1 MRHADLENH
10 QSKRAAFAWYL
21 QSSSSFTLK
30 LGTMRLLLYL
40 FFLMMVKPLRSF
52 NVDTGKTWITPHTAS
67 LLWPTVLQHSDGNT
81 TMILATSSADKGL
94 GRLRKCTVLQE
105 EIQCQEIPLRGKI
118 KGSKNIQDG
127 GIAIDRNSDWIL
139 ACLQKKHRRAFTTT
153 EDMNG
158 VCTLLTTDLR
168 STAFLNLTKM
178 VETKLNTIQSKNSR
192 DKITD
197 TSSSVST
204 DHISS
209 ACGELFGSAENNH
222 MCKEL
227 GTEIA
232 VILGGSENTKPDDFQ
247 NAKISVLNMM
257 KSMWQKCSKIR
268 FAVVQY
274 GAQIQTE
281 LSLQESCNR
290 LTAFFKVRNIKQ
302 QSSRT
307 DIAATLQ
314 HVLDKVFDESRDS
327 SQTGD
332 KIIIVLASGQVFLEN
347 HRLRNVMNSL
357 EMAMVKLYA
366 PGIGEFTSNQWV
378 PEELR
383 KVVSDWFVQSTYEDF
398 DSFLSELERETLSDS
413 AENIPTEAP
422 EHRNTNDNGDSK
434 LPSQMEEDEEEE
446 ENDLPSGT
454 EIAFILDGSG
464 SIEPADFE
472 RAKAFIHKMMK
483 TLYEKCFECN
493 FAVVQ
498 YGFEIRTEFDLRE
511 NWDPRATLQK
521 VLDIVQVCNV
531 TKTAS
536 AMQHVL
542 DSIFTESH
550 GSHKD
555 AAKVMIVLTDGEIL
569 LDEMNLTTV
578 INSPKMAGIERYAI
592 GVGGAFE
599 KPKAL
604 NELRLIASGPG
615 DTNVFQVTNYSA
627 LDGLLSTLQQS
638 IIGIEG
644 TQGDALEYELAQAG
658 FSVQILD
665 KQVLMFGAVGAFDWS
680 GGILLYDL
688 ATKTA
693 VFLNESK
700 EEAKKAKYSYLGYSV
715 AVVRTEY
722 GPLYVAGAPRHSMKG
737 KVLVFQDGRLKQTLQ
752 GEQVGSYFGSE
763 LCPVDV
769 NHDGVTDLLLV
780 GAPFYHIQGEE
791 GRVYVYRLETETG
804 SFTRKGHL
812 NVQVTSPFARFGFT
826 VASIGDINGD
836 GYEDIAVGAPLEDQ
850 LSISSSFGSI
860 YIFNGDKDKIKT
872 SFSQRV
878 KASEISSGL
887 RYFGQSIDGGF
898 DLTNDGLQDITVGS
912 LENVVVL
919 RSRPVVHFLTSMRFN
934 PERILIFQNNSIV
947 TAKLC
952 FDTIS
957 ALPVS
962 QQVFAQLYILYTVDL
977 DVKMSKTRV
986 QFEDQNTTTSGKLL
1000 VSKHTCSELQLYT
1013 LPCDFDCFSSVFLR
1027 VKHELHM
1034 ENDNM
1039 EFAVPVLDRYKPSE
1053 MHFQLPYKKDCNKTI
1068 CAAHLTLTSQIQKEV
1083 AVGHT
1088 KEVTMNVSLTNSG
1101 DDSYMTTM
1109 VLNYPKNLHFKKVT
1123 VEPSS
1128 PAIHCGQPIPLTPV
1142 VLSCNCRI
1150 GHPVFKKTTANF
1162 SVIWQ
1167 LDESIFQNKSAI
1179 TVNITNINENST
1191 VLTEEHI
1198 LDVRYAFT
1206 AVLTKPVSLMYV
1218 NVSEGLLENKEFK
1231 FNINGENRFN
1241 ATIKLQIWVPISIQ
1255 GHNIITI
1262 KNASGTQETTECG
1275 VSPEPVPDLREY
1287 SGGTEPEGVRD
1298 VRYQCVR
1305 CSIRTDG
1312 DNITVTAELSLNN
1325 PYQFLK
1331 SRTVLLVPGEITF
1344 NRELYLGL
1352 KEENHRAE
1360 ITLVF
1365 LKDEVFDPLPTVIG
1379 SCVGGLVLLAFIIL
1393 LLWKCGF
1400 FKRNYKTMME
1410 QEETS

>member
-1 MRHADLENH
+1 MQIWRIVRGREQL
-10 QSKRAAFAWYL
+10 L
-21 QSSSSFTLK
+21 PGISSPPPSFTLK

-40 FFLMMVKPLRSF
+40 LFLMMVKSLRSF
-52 NVDTGKTWITPHTAS
+52 NVDTGKTWITPHAAS

-81 TMILATSSADKGL
+81 TMILATSSIDKGL

-118 KGSKNIQDG
+118 KGSKNVQDG

-178 VETKLNTIQSKNSR
+178 VETKLNSILSKNSR

-204 DHISS
+204 DNPSS
-209 ACGELFGSAENNH
+209 ACGELFGSAGNNH
-222 MCKEL
+222 MCKER

-232 VILGGSENTKPDDFQ
+232 VILDGSENIKPDDFQ
-247 NAKISVLNMM
+247 NAKTSILNMM

-281 LSLQESCNR
+281 LSLQESRDR
-290 LTAFFKVRNIKQ
+290 LTACFKVQNIKQ

-314 HVLDKVFDESRDS
+314 HVLDKVFDESHDS
-327 SQTGD
+327 RQTD
-332 KIIIVLASGQVFLEN
+332 YKIIIVMASGQEFLEN

-366 PGIGEFTSNQWV
+366 PAIGEFISNQWV
-378 PEELR
+378 PEELQ
-383 KVVSDWFVQSTYEDF
+383 KVGSDWFVLSTYADF

-413 AENIPTEAP
+413 AENTATESP
-422 EHRNTNDNGDSK
+422 EHRTTHDSGDSK
-434 LPSQMEEDEEEE
+434 LPSWIEEDKEEE
-446 ENDLPSGT
+446 ENVLPSGT
-454 EIAFILDGSG
+454 EIAFVLDGSG
-464 SIEPADFE
+464 SIEPEDFE

-483 TLYEKCFECN
+483 TLYEKCFECD

-511 NWDPRATLQK
+511 NWNPRATLQK

-550 GSHKD
+550 GSRKD

-592 GVGGAFE
+592 GVGDAFK

-604 NELRLIASGPG
+604 NELRLIASGPD

-627 LDGLLSTLQQS
+627 LDGLLSTLEQS

-658 FSVQILD
+658 FNVQISG

-700 EEAKKAKYSYLGYSV
+700 EEAKKAKYSYLGYSM
-715 AVVRTEY
+715 AVVHTEH
-722 GPLYVAGAPRHSMKG
+722 GPLYVAGAPRHSMRG

-763 LCPVDV
+763 LCPLDV

-804 SFTRKGHL
+804 SFTLKEHL

-850 LSISSSFGSI
+850 LSNSASFGSI
-860 YIFNGDKDKIKT
+860 YIFNGDKDKIKS

-887 RYFGQSIDGGF
+887 KYFGQSIDGGF
-898 DLTNDGLQDITVGS
+898 DLTNDGLRDITVGS
-912 LENVVVL
+912 LENVIVL

-934 PERILIFQNNSIV
+934 PERIPILQNNSIV

-962 QQVFAQLYILYTVDL
+962 QQVFSQLYILYTVDL
-977 DVKMSKTRV
+977 DVKMAKRRV
-986 QFEDQNTTTSGKLL
+986 QFEDQNTTRSERLL

-1027 VKHELHM
+1027 VKHKLYTK
-1034 ENDNM
+1034 NDNM
-1039 EFAVPVLDRYKPSE
+1039 EFAVPVLDKYQPSE
-1053 MHFQLPYKKDCNKTI
+1053 MHFQKGI
-1068 CAAHLTLTSQIQKEV
+1068 
-1083 AVGHT
+1083 
-1088 KEVTMNVSLTNSG
+1088 
-1101 DDSYMTTM
+1101 
-1109 VLNYPKNLHFKKVT
+1109 
-1123 VEPSS
+1123 
-1128 PAIHCGQPIPLTPV
+1128 
-1142 VLSCNCRI
+1142 
-1150 GHPVFKKTTANF
+1150 
-1162 SVIWQ
+1162 
-1167 LDESIFQNKSAI
+1167 
-1179 TVNITNINENST
+1179 
-1191 VLTEEHI
+1191 
-1198 LDVRYAFT
+1198 
-1206 AVLTKPVSLMYV
+1206 
-1218 NVSEGLLENKEFK
+1218 
-1231 FNINGENRFN
+1231 
-1241 ATIKLQIWVPISIQ
+1241 
-1255 GHNIITI
+1255 
-1262 KNASGTQETTECG
+1262 
-1275 VSPEPVPDLREY
+1275 
-1287 SGGTEPEGVRD
+1287 SGGP
-1298 VRYQCVR
+1298 
-1305 CSIRTDG
+1305 
-1312 DNITVTAELSLNN
+1312 
-1325 PYQFLK
+1325 
-1331 SRTVLLVPGEITF
+1331 
-1344 NRELYLGL
+1344 
-1352 KEENHRAE
+1352 H
-1360 ITLVF
+1360 
-1365 LKDEVFDPLPTVIG
+1365 
-1379 SCVGGLVLLAFIIL
+1379 
-1393 LLWKCGF
+1393 
-1400 FKRNYKTMME
+1400 
-1410 QEETS
+1410 

>member
-1 MRHADLENH
+1 
-10 QSKRAAFAWYL
+10 
-21 QSSSSFTLK
+21 
-30 LGTMRLLLYL
+30 
-40 FFLMMVKPLRSF
+40 
-52 NVDTGKTWITPHTAS
+52 
-67 LLWPTVLQHSDGNT
+67 
-81 TMILATSSADKGL
+81 
-94 GRLRKCTVLQE
+94 
-105 EIQCQEIPLRGKI
+105 
-118 KGSKNIQDG
+118 
-127 GIAIDRNSDWIL
+127 
-139 ACLQKKHRRAFTTT
+139 
-153 EDMNG
+153 MNG
-158 VCTLLTTDLR
+158 VCTLLTADLR

-178 VETKLNTIQSKNSR
+178 VETKLNGIQSKNN
-192 DKITD
+192 KAVITD
-197 TSSSVST
+197 TSSSIST
-204 DHISS
+204 DTSS
-209 ACGELFGSAENNH
+209 ACGELFSSAGNNR

-232 VILGGSENTKPDDFQ
+232 VILGGSENTTSDDFQ
-247 NAKISVLNMM
+247 NAKTSILNMM

-302 QSSRT
+302 QSSQT

-314 HVLDKVFDESRDS
+314 HMLDKVFESNDS
-327 SQTGD
+327 SQTD
-332 KIIIVLASGQVFLEN
+332 NKIIIVMASGQVFLEN
-347 HRLRNVMNSL
+347 HRLRNVMKSL
-357 EMAMVKLYA
+357 EMAMVKLYV
-366 PGIGEFTSNQWV
+366 PGIGEFISNQWV
-378 PEELR
+378 SEELQ
-383 KVVSDWFVQSTYEDF
+383 KVRGDWFVLSTYEDF

-422 EHRNTNDNGDSK
+422 EHRNINDSGDSK
-434 LPSQMEEDEEEE
+434 LPSWMEEDKEEEEEE
-446 ENDLPSGT
+446 ENGLPSGT

-464 SIEPADFE
+464 SIEPEDFE

-511 NWDPRATLQK
+511 NWDPHATLQK

-550 GSHKD
+550 GSRKD

-578 INSPKMAGIERYAI
+578 INSPKMSGIERYAI
-592 GVGGAFE
+592 GVGDAFK

-604 NELRLIASGPG
+604 SELKLIASGPG
-615 DTNVFQVTNYSA
+615 DSHVFHVTNYSA
-627 LDGLLSTLQQS
+627 LDGLLSTLQQN

-644 TQGDALEYELAQAG
+644 MQGDALEYELAQAG
-658 FSVQILD
+658 FNVQILD

-700 EEAKKAKYSYLGYSV
+700 EAAKKAKYSYLGYSV
-715 AVVRTEY
+715 AVVHTEY
-722 GPLYVAGAPRHSMKG
+722 GPLYVAGAPRHSMRG
-737 KVLVFQDGRLKQTLQ
+737 KVLVFQDGYLKQTLQ

-763 LCPVDV
+763 LCPLDV

-804 SFTRKGHL
+804 SFTLKGHL
-812 NVQVTSPFARFGFT
+812 NVQVTSPFARFGFA

-836 GYEDIAVGAPLEDQ
+836 GYEDIAVGAPLEDW
-850 LSISSSFGSI
+850 LSNSSSFGSI
-860 YIFNGDKDKIKT
+860 YIFNGDKDKIKS

-887 RYFGQSIDGGF
+887 KYFGQSIDGGF
-898 DLTNDGLQDITVGS
+898 DFTNDGLQDITVGS
-912 LENVVVL
+912 LEDVIVL

-934 PERILIFQNNSIV
+934 PEGIPGFQNNSIV

-952 FDTIS
+952 FDTVS

-962 QQVFAQLYILYTVDL
+962 QQVDL
-977 DVKMSKTRV
+977 DVKMAKRRV
-986 QFEDQNTTTSGKLL
+986 QFEDQSTTRRGKLL
-1000 VSKHTCSELQLYT
+1000 VSKHMCSELQLYT
-1013 LPCDFDCFSSVFLR
+1013 MPCEFDCFSSVFLR
-1027 VKHELHM
+1027 VKHELYKK
-1034 ENDNM
+1034 NKNM
-1039 EFAVPVLDRYKPSE
+1039 EFAVPVLDRYQPSE
-1053 MHFQLPYKKDCNKTI
+1053 MLFQLPYKEDCNKTI
-1068 CAAHLTLTSQIQKEV
+1068 CTAHLTLTSQIQKELV
-1083 AVGHT
+1083 VGHT

-1109 VLNYPKNLHFKKVT
+1109 VLNYPKNLHFKKVS

-1128 PAIHCGQPIPLTPV
+1128 PAVHCGQPIPLTSV
-1142 VLSCNCRI
+1142 GLSCNCRI
-1150 GHPVFKKTTANF
+1150 GHPVFKMTTAKF

-1167 LDESIFQNKSAI
+1167 LGESLFQNKSAI
-1179 TVNITNINENST
+1179 TISITNINENST
-1191 VLTEEHI
+1191 ILTEEHI

-1218 NVSEGLLENKEFK
+1218 NVSEGLLENKEFR

-1255 GHNIITI
+1255 GHNIITV
-1262 KNASGTQETTECG
+1262 KNASGTQEATRCG
-1275 VSPEPVPDLREY
+1275 VSEEPVLWGY
-1287 SGGTEPEGVRD
+1287 SGGAEPEGIRD
-1298 VRYQCVR
+1298 VQYRCVH
-1305 CSIRTDG
+1305 CSIRADR
-1312 DNITVTAELSLNN
+1312 DNITVTAELSLKSSH
-1325 PYQFLK
+1325 QFLE
-1331 SRTVLLVPGEITF
+1331 SRTALLIPGKITF
-1344 NRELYLGL
+1344 NKELYLGL
-1352 KEENHRAE
+1352 KEENHNAE

-1365 LKDEVFDPLPTVIG
+1365 LKDEVFDLLPVIIG
-1379 SCVGGLVLLAFIIL
+1379 SCVGGLLLLAFIIL

-1400 FKRNYKTMME
+1400 FKRNYKTKME

>member
-1 MRHADLENH
+1 MRHAELENH
-10 QSKRAAFAWYL
+10 QRKRAAFAWCL
-21 QSSSSFTLK
+21 QTSSFLH
-30 LGTMRLLLYL
+30 
-40 FFLMMVKPLRSF
+40 LRAGNNEIAPVS
-52 NVDTGKTWITPHTAS
+52 
-67 LLWPTVLQHSDGNT
+67 TVPNE
-81 TMILATSSADKGL
+81 ILATSSVDKGL

-139 ACLQKKHRRAFTTT
+139 TCLQKKHRRAFTTT
-153 EDMNG
+153 EDMSG

-178 VETKLNTIQSKNSR
+178 VETKLNSVPSKNSR

-204 DHISS
+204 DTTSS
-209 ACGELFGSAENNH
+209 ACGELFGSAGNNH

-247 NAKISVLNMM
+247 NAKTSILNMM

-281 LSLQESCNR
+281 LSLQESCDR

-314 HVLDKVFDESRDS
+314 HVLDKVFDESHGS
-327 SQTGD
+327 SQTDD
-332 KIIIVLASGQVFLEN
+332 KIIIVMTSGQVFLEN
-347 HRLRNVMNSL
+347 HKLRNVMNSL

-366 PGIGEFTSNQWV
+366 PGIGEFISNQWV
-378 PEELR
+378 PEELQ
-383 KVVSDWFVQSTYEDF
+383 KVGSDSFVLSTYEDF

-422 EHRNTNDNGDSK
+422 EHRNTNDSGDSK
-434 LPSQMEEDEEEE
+434 LPSWMEEDEEEE
-446 ENDLPSGT
+446 EENGLRSGT

-464 SIEPADFE
+464 SIEPEDFE

-578 INSPKMAGIERYAI
+578 INSPQMAGIKRYAI
-592 GVGGAFE
+592 GVGDAFK

-604 NELRLIASGPG
+604 NELRLIASGPD

-700 EEAKKAKYSYLGYSV
+700 EAAKKAKYGYLGYSV
-715 AVVRTEY
+715 AVVHTEY
-722 GPLYVAGAPRHSMKG
+722 GPLYVAGAPRHSMRG
-737 KVLVFQDGRLKQTLQ
+737 KVLVFQDSRLKQTLQ

-769 NHDGVTDLLLV
+769 NRDGVTDLLLV
-780 GAPFYHIQGEE
+780 GAPFYHIRGEE

-804 SFTRKGHL
+804 SFTMKGHL

-850 LSISSSFGSI
+850 LSNSSSFGSI
-860 YIFNGDKDKIKT
+860 YIFNGDRDEIKS

-887 RYFGQSIDGGF
+887 QYFGQSIDGGF
-898 DLTNDGLQDITVGS
+898 DFTNDGLRDITVGS
-912 LENVVVL
+912 LENVVLL
-919 RSRPVVHFLTSMRFN
+919 RSRPVVHFLTSIRFN
-934 PERILIFQNNSIV
+934 PERILTFQNNSIV

-962 QQVFAQLYILYTVDL
+962 QQVFSQLYILYTVDL
-977 DVKMSKTRV
+977 DVKMAKKRV

-1000 VSKHTCSELQLYT
+1000 VSKHMCSELQLYT

-1027 VKHELHM
+1027 VKHKLYKK
-1034 ENDNM
+1034 NDNM

-1053 MHFQLPYKKDCNKTI
+1053 MHFQLPYKKDCTKTV
-1068 CAAHLTLTSQIQKEV
+1068 CTAHLTLTSQIQKELV
-1083 AVGHT
+1083 VGHT

-1123 VEPSS
+1123 IEPSS

-1150 GHPVFKKTTANF
+1150 GHPVFKKTTAKF

-1167 LDESIFQNKSAI
+1167 LDESIFQNKPAI

-1191 VLTEEHI
+1191 ILTEEHI

-1218 NVSEGLLENKEFK
+1218 NVSKGLLENKEFK

-1255 GHNIITI
+1255 GHKIITV
-1262 KNASGTQETTECG
+1262 KNASGTQEATECG
-1275 VSPEPVPDLREY
+1275 VSGGLVPDLREY
-1287 SGGTEPEGVRD
+1287 SGSAEPEGVREAQYQRVHCS
-1298 VRYQCVR
+1298 VR
-1305 CSIRTDG
+1305 TGG
-1312 DNITVTAELSLNN
+1312 DNITVTAELSLSNSH
-1325 PYQFLK
+1325 QFLK
-1331 SRTVLLVPGEITF
+1331 SRTVLLVPGKITF
-1344 NRELYLGL
+1344 DRELYLGL
-1352 KEENHRAE
+1352 KEENHNAE

-1365 LKDEVFDPLPTVIG
+1365 LKDEVFDPLPVIVG
-1379 SCVGGLVLLAFIIL
+1379 SCLGGLLLLAFIML

-1400 FKRNYKTMME
+1400 FKRKYKTMME
-1410 QEETS
+1410 QEDTS

>member
-1 MRHADLENH
+1 
-10 QSKRAAFAWYL
+10 
-21 QSSSSFTLK
+21 
-30 LGTMRLLLYL
+30 MRLLWYL
-40 FFLMMVKPLRSF
+40 LFLMMVKSLRSF

-67 LLWPTVLQHSDGNT
+67 LLWPTILQHSDGNT
-81 TMILATSSADKGL
+81 TMILATSSVDKGL
-94 GRLRKCTVLQE
+94 GRLRKCTVLQQ

-158 VCTLLTTDLR
+158 VCTLLTTELQ
-168 STAFLNLTKM
+168 STTFLNLTKI
-178 VETKLNTIQSKNSR
+178 VETRLNGIQSINSK
-192 DKITD
+192 DKSTD

-204 DHISS
+204 DTSS
-209 ACGELFGSAENNH
+209 ACGELFGSAGNNH

-232 VILGGSENTKPDDFQ
+232 VILGGSENTKPDDFRT
-247 NAKISVLNMM
+247 AKTSILNMM

-268 FAVVQY
+268 FAVVQR

-281 LSLQESCNR
+281 LSLQESCSQV
-290 LTAFFKVRNIKQ
+290 TAFFKVRNIKQ
-302 QSSRT
+302 QSSPT
-307 DIAATLQ
+307 DIAAALQ
-314 HVLDKVFDESRDS
+314 HVLDKVFESHDS

-332 KIIIVLASGQVFLEN
+332 KIIIVMASGHVFLEN

-366 PGIGEFTSNQWV
+366 PEIGEFISNQWV
-378 PEELR
+378 PEELQ
-383 KVVSDWFVQSTYEDF
+383 KVRGDWFMMSTYEDF
-398 DSFLSELERETLSDS
+398 DSFLLDLERETLSDS

-422 EHRNTNDNGDSK
+422 EHRNTNDSGDSK
-434 LPSQMEEDEEEE
+434 LPSWIEEDKEEEE
-446 ENDLPSGT
+446 EDGLPSGR

-464 SIEPADFE
+464 SIEPEDFE
-472 RAKAFIHKMMK
+472 RAKAFIYKMMK
-483 TLYEKCFECN
+483 TLYEKCFECD

-498 YGFEIRTEFDLRE
+498 YGLEIRTEFDLRE
-511 NWDPRATLQK
+511 SWDPPTTLQK

-542 DSIFTESH
+542 DSIFNESH
-550 GSHKD
+550 GSRKD

-592 GVGGAFE
+592 GVGDAFK

-644 TQGDALEYELAQAG
+644 TQGDALEYQLAQAG
-658 FSVQILD
+658 FNVQILD
-665 KQVLMFGAVGAFDWS
+665 KRVLMFGAVGAFDWS

-700 EEAKKAKYSYLGYSV
+700 EEAKNAKYSYLGYSV
-715 AVVRTEY
+715 AVVHTEY
-722 GPLYVAGAPRHSMKG
+722 GRLYVAGAPRHSMRG
-737 KVLVFQDGRLKQTLQ
+737 KVLVFQDGHLKQTLQ

-763 LCPVDV
+763 LCPLDV
-769 NHDGVTDLLLV
+769 NRDGLTDLLLV
-780 GAPFYHIQGEE
+780 GAPFYHIRGEE

-804 SFTRKGHL
+804 SFTLQGHL

-836 GYEDIAVGAPLEDQ
+836 GYEDIAVGAPLEDKP
-850 LSISSSFGSI
+850 SNSSSFGSI
-860 YIFNGDKDKIKT
+860 YIFNGDKNEIKS

-887 RYFGQSIDGGF
+887 QYFGRSIDGGF
-898 DLTNDGLQDITVGS
+898 DVTNDGLQDLTVGS
-912 LENVVVL
+912 LQNIVVL
-919 RSRPVVHFLTSMRFN
+919 RSRPVVHFLTSMSFN
-934 PERILIFQNNSIV
+934 PERILILQNNSIV
-947 TAKLC
+947 TATLC
-952 FDTIS
+952 FDTVS

-962 QQVFAQLYILYTVDL
+962 QQVFSQLYILYTVDL
-977 DVKMSKTRV
+977 DVKMAKRRM
-986 QFEDQNTTTSGKLL
+986 QFEDQNTTASGELL
-1000 VSKHTCSELQLYT
+1000 VSKHMCSELQLYV

-1027 VKHELHM
+1027 VKHELYKK
-1034 ENDNM
+1034 NDNM
-1039 EFAVPVLDRYKPSE
+1039 EFAVPMLDRYKPSE
-1053 MHFQLPYKKDCNKTI
+1053 MHFQLPYKKDCNNKTI
-1068 CAAHLTLTSQIQKEV
+1068 CTAHLTLTSQIQKELV
-1083 AVGHT
+1083 VGHT

-1128 PAIHCGQPIPLTPV
+1128 PAIHCDQPVPLTS
-1142 VLSCNCRI
+1142 LDLACNCRI
-1150 GHPVFKKTTANF
+1150 GHPVFKRTTANF

-1179 TVNITNINENST
+1179 TINITNINENST
-1191 VLTEEHI
+1191 SLTEEHV

-1206 AVLTKPVSLMYV
+1206 AFLTKPVPLMYI

-1241 ATIKLQIWVPISIQ
+1241 ATVELQIWVPVSTQ
-1255 GHNIITI
+1255 GHNIITV
-1262 KNASGTQETTECG
+1262 KNASGTQ
-1275 VSPEPVPDLREY
+1275 VS
-1287 SGGTEPEGVRD
+1287 
-1298 VRYQCVR
+1298 
-1305 CSIRTDG
+1305 
-1312 DNITVTAELSLNN
+1312 
-1325 PYQFLK
+1325 
-1331 SRTVLLVPGEITF
+1331 
-1344 NRELYLGL
+1344 
-1352 KEENHRAE
+1352 
-1360 ITLVF
+1360 
-1365 LKDEVFDPLPTVIG
+1365 
-1379 SCVGGLVLLAFIIL
+1379 
-1393 LLWKCGF
+1393 
-1400 FKRNYKTMME
+1400 
-1410 QEETS
+1410 

>member
-1 MRHADLENH
+1 MKSHVAR
-10 QSKRAAFAWYL
+10 
-21 QSSSSFTLK
+21 
-30 LGTMRLLLYL
+30 
-40 FFLMMVKPLRSF
+40 
-52 NVDTGKTWITPHTAS
+52 
-67 LLWPTVLQHSDGNT
+67 
-81 TMILATSSADKGL
+81 ILATSSVDKGL
-94 GRLRKCTVLQE
+94 GRLRKCTILQE
-105 EIQCQEIPLRGKI
+105 EIQCQEIPLRGNI

-139 ACLQKKHRRAFTTT
+139 ACLQKKHHRAFTTT

-158 VCTLLTTDLR
+158 VCTLLTTDLH

-178 VETKLNTIQSKNSR
+178 VETKLKGIQSKTSNK
-192 DKITD
+192 KISD
-197 TSSSVST
+197 GSSSVST
-204 DHISS
+204 DTTSS
-209 ACGELFGSAENNH
+209 ACGELFGSTRNNS

-232 VILGGSENTKPDDFQ
+232 VILAGSENTKPDDFQ
-247 NAKISVLNMM
+247 NAKTSVLNLM

-268 FAVVQY
+268 FAVVQD

-302 QSSRT
+302 QNSQT

-314 HVLDKVFDESRDS
+314 HVLDKVFESHDF
-327 SQTGD
+327 SQTVN
-332 KIIIVLASGQVFLEN
+332 KIIIVMASGQVLLEN

-357 EMAMVKLYA
+357 DMARVKLYA
-366 PGIGEFTSNQWV
+366 PGIAEFISNQWL
-378 PEELR
+378 PEELQ
-383 KVVSDWFVQSTYEDF
+383 KVRGDRFILSTHEDF
-398 DSFLSELERETLSDS
+398 DSFLSELERETLRDS
-413 AENIPTEAP
+413 AENTPAEAP
-422 EHRNTNDNGDSK
+422 EHRKPNNSGDSR
-434 LPSQMEEDEEEE
+434 LPSWMEEDEEEE
-446 ENDLPSGT
+446 DEDGLPSGT
-454 EIAFILDGSG
+454 EIAFVMDGSG
-464 SIEPADFE
+464 SIEPEDFE
-472 RAKAFIHKMMK
+472 RAKGFIHKMMK
-483 TLYEKCFECN
+483 TLYEKCFQCN

-511 NWDPRATLQK
+511 NWDPHATLQK

-578 INSPKMAGIERYAI
+578 INSPKMAGIKRYAI
-592 GVGGAFE
+592 GVGDAFK

-604 NELRLIASGPG
+604 NELRLIASDPD
-615 DTNVFQVTNYSA
+615 DTHVFQVTNYSA
-627 LDGLLSTLQQS
+627 LDGLISTLQQS

-658 FSVQILD
+658 FNVQISD
-665 KQVLMFGAVGAFDWS
+665 KQVLIFGAVGAFDWS

-700 EEAKKAKYSYLGYSV
+700 EEAQQAKYSYLGYSV
-715 AVVRTEY
+715 AVVHTEY
-722 GPLYVAGAPRHSMKG
+722 GPLYVAGAPRHSMSG
-737 KVLVFQDGRLKQTLQ
+737 KVLVFQDGHLKQTLQ

-780 GAPFYHIQGEE
+780 GAPFYHIRGEE

-804 SFTRKGHL
+804 SFTLKEHL

-836 GYEDIAVGAPLEDQ
+836 GYEDIAVGAPLEDH
-850 LSISSSFGSI
+850 LSNSSSFGSI
-860 YIFNGDKDKIKT
+860 YIFNGDKDKIKS

-887 RYFGQSIDGGF
+887 QYFGQSIDGGF
-898 DLTNDGLQDITVGS
+898 DFTNDGLQDITVGS
-912 LENVVVL
+912 LENVIVL

-934 PERILIFQNNSIV
+934 PDRILIFQNNSLV
-947 TAKLC
+947 TAELC
-952 FDTIS
+952 FDAIS
-957 ALPVS
+957 ALPMS
-962 QQVFAQLYILYTVDL
+962 QQEFSQLYIFYTVDL
-977 DVKMSKTRV
+977 DVKMAKRRV

-1000 VSKHTCSELQLYT
+1000 VSEHRCSELQLYP

-1027 VKHELHM
+1027 VKHEVLNK
-1034 ENDNM
+1034 NDPM
-1039 EFAVPVLDRYKPSE
+1039 EFAVPVLDRYQPSE

-1068 CAAHLTLTSQIQKEV
+1068 CAAQLTLTTQIQKQLV
-1083 AVGHT
+1083 VGYT
-1088 KEVTMNVSLTNSG
+1088 KEVSMKVSLMNSG

-1109 VLNYPKNLHFKKVT
+1109 VLNYPRTLHFKKVT
-1123 VEPSS
+1123 FEPSS
-1128 PAIHCGQPIPLTPV
+1128 PAVHCGQPVPLTSA
-1142 VLSCNCRI
+1142 VLSCSCRI
-1150 GHPVFKKTTANF
+1150 GYPVFEKTTADF

-1167 LDESIFQNKSAI
+1167 LEESIFQNKSSI

-1191 VLTEEHI
+1191 ILTEEHI

-1206 AVLTKPVSLMYV
+1206 AVLTRPVSSVYV
-1218 NVSEGLLENKEFK
+1218 NVSEGLLENKEFR

-1241 ATIKLQIWVPISIQ
+1241 ATIKLQIWVPINIQ
-1255 GHNIITI
+1255 GHNIMTI
-1262 KNASGTQETTECG
+1262 KNASGTQEATVCA
-1275 VSPEPVPDLREY
+1275 VSGEPGPRGE
-1287 SGGTEPEGVRD
+1287 SGGADPQGIRD
-1298 VRYQCVR
+1298 VQYQSVH
-1305 CSIRTDG
+1305 CSLQSDG
-1312 DNITVTAELSLNN
+1312 DNITVIAELSLSRAH
-1325 PYQFLK
+1325 QFLK
-1331 SRTVLLVPGEITF
+1331 SGSALLVPGKITF
-1344 NRELYLGL
+1344 NKELYLGL
-1352 KEENHRAE
+1352 EEENHNAE
-1360 ITLVF
+1360 ITLIF
-1365 LKDEVFDPLPTVIG
+1365 LKDEVFDPLPIIIR
-1379 SCVGGLVLLAFIIL
+1379 SCFGGLFVLVFIIL

-1400 FKRNYKTMME
+1400 FKRKYRAMME
-1410 QEETS
+1410 QEGTS

>member
-1 MRHADLENH
+1 M
-10 QSKRAAFAWYL
+10 
-21 QSSSSFTLK
+21 
-30 LGTMRLLLYL
+30 
-40 FFLMMVKPLRSF
+40 
-52 NVDTGKTWITPHTAS
+52 
-67 LLWPTVLQHSDGNT
+67 VLQHSDGNT
-81 TMILATSSADKGL
+81 TTILATSSVDKGL

-139 ACLQKKHRRAFTTT
+139 ACLQKKHRRAFTAT

-158 VCTLLTTDLR
+158 VCTLLTPDLR

-178 VETKLNTIQSKNSR
+178 VETKLNSVQSKNSR

-197 TSSSVST
+197 TSGSVST
-204 DHISS
+204 DNVSS
-209 ACGELFGSAENNH
+209 ACGELFGSTGNNH
-222 MCKEL
+222 MCREL

-232 VILGGSENTKPDDFQ
+232 VILGGSENAKPDDFQ
-247 NAKISVLNMM
+247 NAKTSILNMM
-257 KSMWQKCSKIR
+257 KSMWQKCSKVR

-302 QSSRT
+302 QSSGT

-314 HVLDKVFDESRDS
+314 HVLDKVFDYDS

-332 KIIIVLASGQVFLEN
+332 KIIIVMASGQVFLEN

-357 EMAMVKLYA
+357 EVAMVKLYA
-366 PGIGEFTSNQWV
+366 PGIGKFISNQWV
-378 PEELR
+378 PEELQ
-383 KVVSDWFVQSTYEDF
+383 KVGSGWFMLSTYEDF

-422 EHRNTNDNGDSK
+422 EPRNANDGGDSK
-434 LPSQMEEDEEEE
+434 LPSWMEEDIEEE
-446 ENDLPSGT
+446 ENTLPSGT

-464 SIEPADFE
+464 SIEPEDFE

-483 TLYEKCFECN
+483 TLYKECFECD

-550 GSHKD
+550 GSRKD

-592 GVGGAFE
+592 GVGDAFK

-604 NELRLIASGPG
+604 NELRLIASGPD

-644 TQGDALEYELAQAG
+644 VQGDALEYELAQAG

-680 GGILLYDL
+680 GGVLLYDL

-700 EEAKKAKYSYLGYSV
+700 EEAKEAKYSYLGYSV

-722 GPLYVAGAPRHSMKG
+722 GPLYVAGAPRHSMRG
-737 KVLVFQDGRLKQTLQ
+737 KVLVFQDNRLKQTLQ
-752 GEQVGSYFGSE
+752 GEQVGSYFGSA

-780 GAPFYHIQGEE
+780 GAPFYHIRGEE

-804 SFTRKGHL
+804 LFTMKGHL
-812 NVQVTSPFARFGFT
+812 KGEVTSPFARFGFT
-826 VASIGDINGD
+826 VASVGDINGD

-850 LSISSSFGSI
+850 LSHSSSFGSI
-860 YIFNGDKDKIKT
+860 YIFNGDKDKIKS

-878 KASEISSGL
+878 KAFEISSGL
-887 RYFGQSIDGGF
+887 QYFGQSIDGGF
-898 DLTNDGLQDITVGS
+898 DFTNDGLRDITVGS

-919 RSRPVVHFLTSMRFN
+919 RSRPVVHFLTSMRFD

-947 TAKLC
+947 TATLC

-962 QQVFAQLYILYTVDL
+962 QQVFSQLYVLYTVDL
-977 DVKMSKTRV
+977 DVKMAKSRV
-986 QFEDQNTTTSGKLL
+986 QFEDENTTTSGKLL
-1000 VSKHTCSELQLYT
+1000 VSKHMCSELQLHT
-1013 LPCDFDCFSSVFLR
+1013 LPCELDCFSSVFLR
-1027 VKHELHM
+1027 VRHELYKK
-1034 ENDNM
+1034 NDNL

-1053 MHFQLPYKKDCNKTI
+1053 MHFQLPYKKDCNNKTI
-1068 CAAHLTLTSQIQKEV
+1068 CTAHLTLTTQIQKELV
-1083 AVGHT
+1083 VGHT

-1128 PAIHCGQPIPLTPV
+1128 PAVRCGEPIPLTPA

-1150 GHPVFKKTTANF
+1150 GHPVFKKTTAKF

-1167 LDESIFQNKSAI
+1167 LDETIFQNKSAI
-1179 TVNITNINENST
+1179 TINITNINENST
-1191 VLTEEHI
+1191 ILTEEHV

-1231 FNINGENRFN
+1231 FNINGENHFN

-1255 GHNIITI
+1255 GHNIITV
-1262 KNASGTQETTECG
+1262 KNASGTQEATECE
-1275 VSPEPVPDLREY
+1275 VSDEPVPGLWEY
-1287 SGGTEPEGVRD
+1287 TGGTEPEGIRD
-1298 VRYQCVR
+1298 VWYQCVR
-1305 CSIRTDG
+1305 CSIQTDG
-1312 DNITVTAELSLNN
+1312 DNITVAAELSFKDSH
-1325 PYQFLK
+1325 QFLK
-1331 SRTVLLVPGEITF
+1331 SRTVLLVPGKITF

-1352 KEENHRAE
+1352 KEENHNAE
-1360 ITLVF
+1360 ITVVF
-1365 LKDEVFDPLPTVIG
+1365 LKDEVFDPLPVIIG
-1379 SCVGGLVLLAFIIL
+1379 SCLGGLTLLAFIIL

-1410 QEETS
+1410 QEDTS

>member
-1 MRHADLENH
+1 
-10 QSKRAAFAWYL
+10 
-21 QSSSSFTLK
+21 
-30 LGTMRLLLYL
+30 
-40 FFLMMVKPLRSF
+40 
-52 NVDTGKTWITPHTAS
+52 
-67 LLWPTVLQHSDGNT
+67 
-81 TMILATSSADKGL
+81 
-94 GRLRKCTVLQE
+94 
-105 EIQCQEIPLRGKI
+105 
-118 KGSKNIQDG
+118 
-127 GIAIDRNSDWIL
+127 
-139 ACLQKKHRRAFTTT
+139 
-153 EDMNG
+153 
-158 VCTLLTTDLR
+158 
-168 STAFLNLTKM
+168 
-178 VETKLNTIQSKNSR
+178 
-192 DKITD
+192 
-197 TSSSVST
+197 
-204 DHISS
+204 
-209 ACGELFGSAENNH
+209 
-222 MCKEL
+222 
-227 GTEIA
+227 
-232 VILGGSENTKPDDFQ
+232 
-247 NAKISVLNMM
+247 
-257 KSMWQKCSKIR
+257 
-268 FAVVQY
+268 
-274 GAQIQTE
+274 
-281 LSLQESCNR
+281 
-290 LTAFFKVRNIKQ
+290 
-302 QSSRT
+302 
-307 DIAATLQ
+307 
-314 HVLDKVFDESRDS
+314 
-327 SQTGD
+327 
-332 KIIIVLASGQVFLEN
+332 
-347 HRLRNVMNSL
+347 
-357 EMAMVKLYA
+357 
-366 PGIGEFTSNQWV
+366 
-378 PEELR
+378 
-383 KVVSDWFVQSTYEDF
+383 
-398 DSFLSELERETLSDS
+398 
-413 AENIPTEAP
+413 
-422 EHRNTNDNGDSK
+422 
-434 LPSQMEEDEEEE
+434 MEEDEEEE
-446 ENDLPSGT
+446 EENGSGT

-464 SIEPADFE
+464 SIEPEDFE

-578 INSPKMAGIERYAI
+578 INSPQMAGIKRYAI
-592 GVGGAFE
+592 GVGDAFR

-604 NELRLIASGPG
+604 NELRLIASGP
-615 DTNVFQVTNYSA
+615 DDANVFQVTNYSA

-700 EEAKKAKYSYLGYSV
+700 EAAKKAKYGYLGYSV
-715 AVVRTEY
+715 AVVHTEY
-722 GPLYVAGAPRHSMKG
+722 GPLYVAGAPRHSMRG
-737 KVLVFQDGRLKQTLQ
+737 KVLVFQDSRLKQTLQ

-780 GAPFYHIQGEE
+780 GAPFYHIRGEE

-804 SFTRKGHL
+804 SFTMKGHL

-850 LSISSSFGSI
+850 LSNSSSFGSI
-860 YIFNGDKDKIKT
+860 YIFNGDRDKIKS

-887 RYFGQSIDGGF
+887 QYFGQSIDGGF
-898 DLTNDGLQDITVGS
+898 DFTNDGLQDITVGS
-912 LENVVVL
+912 LENVVLL
-919 RSRPVVHFLTSMRFN
+919 RSRPVVHFLTSIRFN
-934 PERILIFQNNSIV
+934 PERILTFQNNSIV

-962 QQVFAQLYILYTVDL
+962 QQVFSQLYILYTVDL
-977 DVKMSKTRV
+977 DVKMAKKRV

-1000 VSKHTCSELQLYT
+1000 VSKHMCSELQLYT

-1027 VKHELHM
+1027 VKHKLYKK
-1034 ENDNM
+1034 NDNM

-1068 CAAHLTLTSQIQKEV
+1068 CTAHLTLTSQIQKELV
-1083 AVGHT
+1083 VGHT

-1128 PAIHCGQPIPLTPV
+1128 PAIHCGQPIPLTSV

-1150 GHPVFKKTTANF
+1150 GHPVFKKTTAKF

-1167 LDESIFQNKSAI
+1167 LDESVFQNKSAI
-1179 TVNITNINENST
+1179 TINITKSINENST
-1191 VLTEEHI
+1191 ILTEEHV

-1255 GHNIITI
+1255 GHKIITV
-1262 KNASGTQETTECG
+1262 KNASGT
-1275 VSPEPVPDLREY
+1275 
-1287 SGGTEPEGVRD
+1287 
-1298 VRYQCVR
+1298 
-1305 CSIRTDG
+1305 
-1312 DNITVTAELSLNN
+1312 
-1325 PYQFLK
+1325 QFLK
-1331 SRTVLLVPGEITF
+1331 SRTVLLVPGKITF

-1352 KEENHRAE
+1352 KEENHNAE

-1365 LKDEVFDPLPTVIG
+1365 LKDEVFDPLPVIIG
-1379 SCVGGLVLLAFIIL
+1379 SCLGGLLLLAFIIL

-1410 QEETS
+1410 QEDTS

>member
-1 MRHADLENH
+1 MASDNPEKTADYRCWQHLSFSRINYAT
-10 QSKRAAFAWYL
+10 QDFLSLILRASEARREGQQLLPAI
-21 QSSSSFTLK
+21 SSPPPSFTLK
-30 LGTMRLLLYL
+30 LGTMRWLLYL
-40 FFLMMVKPLRSF
+40 LFLMMAKSLRSF

-67 LLWPTVLQHSDGNT
+67 LLWPTVRQHSDGNT
-81 TMILATSSADKGL
+81 TMILATSSVDKGL

-118 KGSKNIQDG
+118 KGSKNVQDG

-153 EDMNG
+153 DDMNG

-178 VETKLNTIQSKNSR
+178 VETKLNSIPSKNSR

-197 TSSSVST
+197 MSSSVST
-204 DHISS
+204 DNTSS
-209 ACGELFGSAENNH
+209 ACGELFGSVGNNH

-247 NAKISVLNMM
+247 NAKTSILNMM

-281 LSLQESCNR
+281 LSLQESCDR

-302 QSSRT
+302 QSSRA

-314 HVLDKVFDESRDS
+314 HVLDQVFDESHDS

-332 KIIIVLASGQVFLEN
+332 KIIIVMTSGQVFLEN

-357 EMAMVKLYA
+357 KVAMVKLYA
-366 PGIGEFTSNQWV
+366 PGIGEFISNQWV
-378 PEELR
+378 PEELQ
-383 KVVSDWFVQSTYEDF
+383 KVGSDWFVLSTYEDF
-398 DSFLSELERETLSDS
+398 DSFLSELERGTLSDS

-422 EHRNTNDNGDSK
+422 EHRNTNDSGDGK
-434 LPSQMEEDEEEE
+434 LPSWVEEDKEEEE
-446 ENDLPSGT
+446 ENDLPSGR

-464 SIEPADFE
+464 SIEPEDFE

-483 TLYEKCFECN
+483 TLYQKCFECN

-511 NWDPRATLQK
+511 YWDPRATLQK

-550 GSHKD
+550 GSRKD

-578 INSPKMAGIERYAI
+578 INSPRMAGIERYAI
-592 GVGGAFE
+592 GVGDAFK

-604 NELRLIASGPG
+604 NELRLIASGPD

-700 EEAKKAKYSYLGYSV
+700 EATQKAKYSYLGYSV

-722 GPLYVAGAPRHSMKG
+722 GPLYVAGAPRHSMTG
-737 KVLVFQDGRLKQTLQ
+737 KVLVFQDSRLKQTLQ
-752 GEQVGSYFGSE
+752 GEQVGSYFGSV

-804 SFTRKGHL
+804 SFTMKGHL
-812 NVQVTSPFARFGFT
+812 NVQVTSPLARFGFT
-826 VASIGDINGD
+826 VASVGDLNGD
-836 GYEDIAVGAPLEDQ
+836 GYEDIAVGAPLEDR
-850 LSISSSFGSI
+850 LSNSSSFGSI
-860 YIFNGDKDKIKT
+860 YIFNGDKDKIEST
-872 SFSQRV
+872 YSQKV
-878 KASEISSGL
+878 KASEISPGL
-887 RYFGQSIDGGF
+887 QYFGQSIGGGF
-898 DLTNDGLQDITVGS
+898 DFTNDGLQDITVGS

-919 RSRPVVHFLTSMRFN
+919 RSRPVVHFLTSMKFN

-952 FDTIS
+952 FNTIS
-957 ALPVS
+957 TSPLS
-962 QQVFAQLYILYTVDL
+962 QQVFSQLYILYTVDL
-977 DVKMSKTRV
+977 DVKMAKRRV
-986 QFEDQNTTTSGKLL
+986 QFEDQNATTSGELL
-1000 VSKHTCSELQLYT
+1000 VSKHMCSELQLYV

-1027 VKHELHM
+1027 VKHKLYKK
-1034 ENDNM
+1034 NDNM

-1053 MHFQLPYKKDCNKTI
+1053 MHFELPYKKDCNKTI
-1068 CAAHLTLTSQIQKEV
+1068 CTANLTLTSQIQKELV
-1083 AVGHT
+1083 VGHT
-1088 KEVTMNVSLTNSG
+1088 KEVTMKVALTNSG

-1109 VLNYPKNLHFKKVT
+1109 VLSYPKNLHFKKVT

-1128 PAIHCGQPIPLTPV
+1128 PATHCGQPIPLTSV
-1142 VLSCNCRI
+1142 VLACNCRI
-1150 GHPVFKKTTANF
+1150 GHPVFKRTTAKF

-1167 LDESIFQNKSAI
+1167 VDASVFQNNSAI
-1179 TVNITNINENST
+1179 TINIT
-1191 VLTEEHI
+1191 
-1198 LDVRYAFT
+1198 
-1206 AVLTKPVSLMYV
+1206 K
-1218 NVSEGLLENKEFK
+1218 
-1231 FNINGENRFN
+1231 
-1241 ATIKLQIWVPISIQ
+1241 
-1255 GHNIITI
+1255 
-1262 KNASGTQETTECG
+1262 
-1275 VSPEPVPDLREY
+1275 
-1287 SGGTEPEGVRD
+1287 
-1298 VRYQCVR
+1298 
-1305 CSIRTDG
+1305 
-1312 DNITVTAELSLNN
+1312 
-1325 PYQFLK
+1325 
-1331 SRTVLLVPGEITF
+1331 
-1344 NRELYLGL
+1344 
-1352 KEENHRAE
+1352 
-1360 ITLVF
+1360 
-1365 LKDEVFDPLPTVIG
+1365 
-1379 SCVGGLVLLAFIIL
+1379 
-1393 LLWKCGF
+1393 
-1400 FKRNYKTMME
+1400 
-1410 QEETS
+1410 

>member
-1 MRHADLENH
+1 MQIWRIRRRREQL
-10 QSKRAAFAWYL
+10 L
-21 QSSSSFTLK
+21 PGISSPPPSFTLK

-40 FFLMMVKPLRSF
+40 LFLMMVKSLGSF

-81 TMILATSSADKGL
+81 TMILATSSVDKGL

-118 KGSKNIQDG
+118 KGSKSVQDG

-168 STAFLNLTKM
+168 STAFLNLTKI
-178 VETKLNTIQSKNSR
+178 VETKLNSIQNKNGK
-192 DKITD
+192 DEITD

-204 DHISS
+204 DNTRS
-209 ACGELFGSAENNH
+209 ACGELFGSTGNNH

-247 NAKISVLNMM
+247 NAKTSILNMM

-274 GAQIQTE
+274 GTQIQTE

-290 LTAFFKVRNIKQ
+290 LAAFFKVQNIKQ
-302 QSSRT
+302 QSPRT

-314 HVLDKVFDESRDS
+314 HVLDKVFDSHDS
-327 SQTGD
+327 SRTDD
-332 KIIIVLASGQVFLEN
+332 KIIIVMASGQVFLEN

-366 PGIGEFTSNQWV
+366 PGIGEFISNQWV
-378 PEELR
+378 PEELQ
-383 KVVSDWFVQSTYEDF
+383 KVRSDWFVLSTYEDF
-398 DSFLSELERETLSDS
+398 DSFLSDLERETLSDS

-422 EHRNTNDNGDSK
+422 EHRNTNDSGDSK
-434 LPSQMEEDEEEE
+434 LPSWIEEDKEEEE
-446 ENDLPSGT
+446 ENGLPSGT

-464 SIEPADFE
+464 SIEPEDFE

-483 TLYEKCFECN
+483 TLYEKCFECD

-521 VLDIVQVCNV
+521 VLDIVQVCSV

-550 GSHKD
+550 GSRKD

-578 INSPKMAGIERYAI
+578 INSPKMAGIKRYAI
-592 GVGGAFE
+592 GVGDAF
-599 KPKAL
+599 KKSKAL
-604 NELRLIASGPG
+604 NELQLIASGPD

-627 LDGLLSTLQQS
+627 LDGLLSTLQQN

-644 TQGDALEYELAQAG
+644 IQGDALEYELAQAG
-658 FSVQILD
+658 FNVQILD

-715 AVVRTEY
+715 AVVHTEY
-722 GPLYVAGAPRHSMKG
+722 GPLYVAGAPRHSMRG
-737 KVLVFQDGRLKQTLQ
+737 KVLVFQDNRLKQTLQ

-763 LCPVDV
+763 LCPLDV

-780 GAPFYHIQGEE
+780 GAPFYHIRGEE
-791 GRVYVYRLETETG
+791 GRVYVYRLETESG
-804 SFTRKGHL
+804 SFTLKGHL
-812 NVQVTSPFARFGFT
+812 NVQGTSPFARFGFT

-850 LSISSSFGSI
+850 LSNSSAFGSI
-860 YIFNGDKDKIKT
+860 YIFNGDKDKIKS

-887 RYFGQSIDGGF
+887 QYFGQSIDGGF
-898 DLTNDGLQDITVGS
+898 DFTNDGLPDITVGS
-912 LENVVVL
+912 LENVIVL

-934 PERILIFQNNSIV
+934 PERILILQNNSIV

-962 QQVFAQLYILYTVDL
+962 QQVFSQLYILYTVDL
-977 DVKMSKTRV
+977 DVKMAKRRV

-1000 VSKHTCSELQLYT
+1000 VSKHMCSELQLYT

-1027 VKHELHM
+1027 VKHELYKK
-1034 ENDNM
+1034 NDNI
-1039 EFAVPVLDRYKPSE
+1039 EFAVPVLDRYQPSE

-1068 CAAHLTLTSQIQKEV
+1068 CTAHLTLTTQIQKELV
-1083 AVGHT
+1083 VGHT

-1101 DDSYMTTM
+1101 DDSYMTAM

-1128 PAIHCGQPIPLTPV
+1128 PAIHCSQPIPLTSV

-1150 GHPVFKKTTANF
+1150 GHPVFKTTTAKF

-1167 LDESIFQNKSAI
+1167 LDESLFQNNSAI
-1179 TVNITNINENST
+1179 TINITNINENST
-1191 VLTEEHI
+1191 ILTEEHV

-1218 NVSEGLLENKEFK
+1218 NVSKGLLENKEFR

-1255 GHNIITI
+1255 GHNIITV
-1262 KNASGTQETTECG
+1262 KNASGTQI
-1275 VSPEPVPDLREY
+1275 S
-1287 SGGTEPEGVRD
+1287 
-1298 VRYQCVR
+1298 
-1305 CSIRTDG
+1305 
-1312 DNITVTAELSLNN
+1312 N
-1325 PYQFLK
+1325 
-1331 SRTVLLVPGEITF
+1331 
-1344 NRELYLGL
+1344 
-1352 KEENHRAE
+1352 
-1360 ITLVF
+1360 
-1365 LKDEVFDPLPTVIG
+1365 
-1379 SCVGGLVLLAFIIL
+1379 
-1393 LLWKCGF
+1393 W
-1400 FKRNYKTMME
+1400 
-1410 QEETS
+1410 

>member
-1 MRHADLENH
+1 
-10 QSKRAAFAWYL
+10 
-21 QSSSSFTLK
+21 
-30 LGTMRLLLYL
+30 
-40 FFLMMVKPLRSF
+40 
-52 NVDTGKTWITPHTAS
+52 
-67 LLWPTVLQHSDGNT
+67 
-81 TMILATSSADKGL
+81 
-94 GRLRKCTVLQE
+94 
-105 EIQCQEIPLRGKI
+105 
-118 KGSKNIQDG
+118 
-127 GIAIDRNSDWIL
+127 
-139 ACLQKKHRRAFTTT
+139 
-153 EDMNG
+153 
-158 VCTLLTTDLR
+158 
-168 STAFLNLTKM
+168 
-178 VETKLNTIQSKNSR
+178 
-192 DKITD
+192 
-197 TSSSVST
+197 
-204 DHISS
+204 
-209 ACGELFGSAENNH
+209 
-222 MCKEL
+222 
-227 GTEIA
+227 
-232 VILGGSENTKPDDFQ
+232 
-247 NAKISVLNMM
+247 
-257 KSMWQKCSKIR
+257 
-268 FAVVQY
+268 
-274 GAQIQTE
+274 
-281 LSLQESCNR
+281 
-290 LTAFFKVRNIKQ
+290 
-302 QSSRT
+302 
-307 DIAATLQ
+307 
-314 HVLDKVFDESRDS
+314 
-327 SQTGD
+327 
-332 KIIIVLASGQVFLEN
+332 
-347 HRLRNVMNSL
+347 
-357 EMAMVKLYA
+357 
-366 PGIGEFTSNQWV
+366 
-378 PEELR
+378 
-383 KVVSDWFVQSTYEDF
+383 
-398 DSFLSELERETLSDS
+398 
-413 AENIPTEAP
+413 
-422 EHRNTNDNGDSK
+422 
-434 LPSQMEEDEEEE
+434 
-446 ENDLPSGT
+446 SGT
-454 EIAFILDGSG
+454 EIAFVLDGSG
-464 SIEPADFE
+464 SIEPEDFE

-483 TLYEKCFECN
+483 TLYEKCFECD

-550 GSHKD
+550 GSRKD

-592 GVGGAFE
+592 GVGDAFK

-627 LDGLLSTLQQS
+627 LDGLFSTLQQS

-665 KQVLMFGAVGAFDWS
+665 KQILMFGAVGAFDWS

-722 GPLYVAGAPRHSMKG
+722 GPLYVAGAPRHSMRG
-737 KVLVFQDGRLKQTLQ
+737 KVLVFQDNRLKQTLQ

-780 GAPFYHIQGEE
+780 GAPFYHIRGEE

-804 SFTRKGHL
+804 SFTMKGHL

-836 GYEDIAVGAPLEDQ
+836 GYEDIAVGAPREDD
-850 LSISSSFGSI
+850 LNSSSFGSI
-860 YIFNGDKDKIKT
+860 YIFNGDKDKIKST
-872 SFSQRV
+872 FSQRV

-887 RYFGQSIDGGF
+887 QYFGQSIDGGF
-898 DLTNDGLQDITVGS
+898 DFTNDGLQDITVGS

-919 RSRPVVHFLTSMRFN
+919 RSRPVVHFLTSMRFS

-962 QQVFAQLYILYTVDL
+962 QQVFSQLYILYMVDL
-977 DVKMSKTRV
+977 DVKMAKRRV
-986 QFEDQNTTTSGKLL
+986 QFENQNTTTSGKLA
-1000 VSKHTCSELQLYT
+1000 VSKHVCSELQLYV

-1027 VKHELHM
+1027 VKHELYKK
-1034 ENDNM
+1034 NDNI
-1039 EFAVPVLDRYKPSE
+1039 EFAAPVLDRYKPSE
-1053 MHFQLPYKKDCNKTI
+1053 MHFQLPYKKDCDNKTV
-1068 CAAHLTLTSQIQKEV
+1068 CTAHLTLTSQIQKELV
-1083 AVGHT
+1083 VGHT
-1088 KEVTMNVSLTNSG
+1088 KEVTMHASLTNSG

-1128 PAIHCGQPIPLTPV
+1128 PAIHCGQPTPLTSV

-1150 GHPVFKKTTANF
+1150 GHPVFKKTTAKF

-1167 LDESIFQNKSAI
+1167 LDESVFQNNSAI
-1179 TVNITNINENST
+1179 TINITNINENST
-1191 VLTEEHI
+1191 ILTEEHV

-1231 FNINGENRFN
+1231 FNVNGENRFN
-1241 ATIKLQIWVPISIQ
+1241 ATIELQIWVPISIQ
-1255 GHNIITI
+1255 GHNIITV
-1262 KNASGTQETTECG
+1262 KNASGTQ
-1275 VSPEPVPDLREY
+1275 VLR
-1287 SGGTEPEGVRD
+1287 SVAFQGARD
-1298 VRYQCVR
+1298 VRYQGVR
-1305 CSIRTDG
+1305 CSIPTDG
-1312 DNITVTAELSLNN
+1312 DNVTVTAELSLSGSH
-1325 PYQFLK
+1325 QFLK
-1331 SRTVLLVPGEITF
+1331 SRTVLLVPGKITF

-1352 KEENHRAE
+1352 KEENHNTE
-1360 ITLVF
+1360 IILVF
-1365 LKDEVFDPLPTVIG
+1365 LKDEVFDPLPVILG
-1379 SCVGGLVLLAFIIL
+1379 SCVGGLLLLAFVTL
-1393 LLWKCGF
+1393 LLWKVGI
-1400 FKRNYKTMME
+1400 
-1410 QEETS
+1410 

>member
-1 MRHADLENH
+1 MSHADLENH
-10 QSKRAAFAWYL
+10 QRKRAAFAW
-21 QSSSSFTLK
+21 
-30 LGTMRLLLYL
+30 
-40 FFLMMVKPLRSF
+40 
-52 NVDTGKTWITPHTAS
+52 
-67 LLWPTVLQHSDGNT
+67 
-81 TMILATSSADKGL
+81 ILATSSVDEGL

-178 VETKLNTIQSKNSR
+178 VETKLNRTPSKNSR

-197 TSSSVST
+197 ASSSVST
-204 DHISS
+204 DSTS
-209 ACGELFGSAENNH
+209 RACGELFGSAGNNH

-247 NAKISVLNMM
+247 NAKTSILKMM

-281 LSLQESCNR
+281 LSLPESCNR
-290 LTAFFKVRNIKQ
+290 LTAFFKVRKIKQ

-327 SQTGD
+327 SQTDD
-332 KIIIVLASGQVFLEN
+332 KIIIVMASGQVFLEN
-347 HRLRNVMNSL
+347 HRLRTVMNSL

-366 PGIGEFTSNQWV
+366 PTIGEFISNQWV
-378 PEELR
+378 PEELQ
-383 KVVSDWFVQSTYEDF
+383 KVGSDYFVLSTYEDF

-422 EHRNTNDNGDSK
+422 QHRNTNDSGDSK
-434 LPSQMEEDEEEE
+434 LPSWMEEDEEEE
-446 ENDLPSGT
+446 EEKGLQ
-454 EIAFILDGSG
+454 IAFILDGSG
-464 SIEPADFE
+464 SIEPEDFE

-483 TLYEKCFECN
+483 TLYEKCFECD

-542 DSIFTESH
+542 DSVFTESH
-550 GSHKD
+550 GSRKD

-592 GVGGAFE
+592 GVGDAFK

-604 NELRLIASGPG
+604 NELRLIASGPD

-644 TQGDALEYELAQAG
+644 MHGDALEYELAQAG
-658 FSVQILD
+658 FNVQILD

-722 GPLYVAGAPRHSMKG
+722 GPLYVAGAPRHSMRG
-737 KVLVFQDGRLKQTLQ
+737 KVLVFQDSRLKQTLQ

-804 SFTRKGHL
+804 SFTMKGHL

-850 LSISSSFGSI
+850 LSNSFSFGSI
-860 YIFNGDKDKIKT
+860 YIFNGDKDKIKS

-887 RYFGQSIDGGF
+887 QYFGQSIDGGF
-898 DLTNDGLQDITVGS
+898 DFTNDGLQDLTVGS
-912 LENVVVL
+912 LENVVLL

-934 PERILIFQNNSIV
+934 PQRILIFQNNSIV

-957 ALPVS
+957 ALPGS
-962 QQVFAQLYILYTVDL
+962 QKVFSQLYILYTVDL
-977 DVKMSKTRV
+977 DVKMAKRRV
-986 QFEDQNTTTSGKLL
+986 QFEDQNTTRSGKLL
-1000 VSKHTCSELQLYT
+1000 VSKHMCSELQLYT

-1027 VKHELHM
+1027 VKHELYKK
-1034 ENDNM
+1034 NDNM

-1053 MHFQLPYKKDCNKTI
+1053 MHFQLPYEKDCNNKTI
-1068 CAAHLTLTSQIQKEV
+1068 CTAHLTLTSQIQKELV
-1083 AVGHT
+1083 VGHT

-1128 PAIHCGQPIPLTPV
+1128 PTVHCGLPIPLTSV

-1150 GHPVFKKTTANF
+1150 GHPVFKMTTAKF

-1167 LDESIFQNKSAI
+1167 LEESIFQNKSSI
-1179 TVNITNINENST
+1179 TVNIT
-1191 VLTEEHI
+1191 
-1198 LDVRYAFT
+1198 
-1206 AVLTKPVSLMYV
+1206 K
-1218 NVSEGLLENKEFK
+1218 
-1231 FNINGENRFN
+1231 
-1241 ATIKLQIWVPISIQ
+1241 
-1255 GHNIITI
+1255 
-1262 KNASGTQETTECG
+1262 
-1275 VSPEPVPDLREY
+1275 
-1287 SGGTEPEGVRD
+1287 
-1298 VRYQCVR
+1298 
-1305 CSIRTDG
+1305 
-1312 DNITVTAELSLNN
+1312 
-1325 PYQFLK
+1325 
-1331 SRTVLLVPGEITF
+1331 
-1344 NRELYLGL
+1344 
-1352 KEENHRAE
+1352 
-1360 ITLVF
+1360 
-1365 LKDEVFDPLPTVIG
+1365 
-1379 SCVGGLVLLAFIIL
+1379 
-1393 LLWKCGF
+1393 
-1400 FKRNYKTMME
+1400 
-1410 QEETS
+1410 

>member
-1 MRHADLENH
+1 
-10 QSKRAAFAWYL
+10 
-21 QSSSSFTLK
+21 
-30 LGTMRLLLYL
+30 
-40 FFLMMVKPLRSF
+40 MVYLRSERDPCLSNRDRVCDRSHLGLF
-52 NVDTGKTWITPHTAS
+52 
-67 LLWPTVLQHSDGNT
+67 LR
-81 TMILATSSADKGL
+81 ILVTSSVDKGL

-158 VCTLLTTDLR
+158 VCTLLTADLR

-178 VETKLNTIQSKNSR
+178 VETKLNSIPSKNSR
-192 DKITD
+192 EKISD
-197 TSSSVST
+197 TSSSVSADNT
-204 DHISS
+204 SG
-209 ACGELFGSAENNH
+209 ACGELFGSTGNNH

-247 NAKISVLNMM
+247 NAKTSILSMM

-268 FAVVQY
+268 FAVVQHR
-274 GAQIQTE
+274 AQIQTE
-281 LSLQESCNR
+281 LSLQESCDR

-307 DIAATLQ
+307 DIAAALQ
-314 HVLDKVFDESRDS
+314 HVLDKVFDESHGS

-332 KIIIVLASGQVFLEN
+332 KIIIVMASEQVFLDN

-366 PGIGEFTSNQWV
+366 PEIGEFIRNQWV
-378 PEELR
+378 PEELQN
-383 KVVSDWFVQSTYEDF
+383 VGSEWFVLSTYEDF
-398 DSFLSELERETLSDS
+398 DSFLSELERETLKDS
-413 AENIPTEAP
+413 AENIPTDAP
-422 EHRNTNDNGDSK
+422 EHRNTNDSGDSK
-434 LPSQMEEDEEEE
+434 LPSWVEEDKEEEE
-446 ENDLPSGT
+446 ENASGT

-464 SIEPADFE
+464 SIEPEDFE

-483 TLYEKCFECN
+483 TLYKKCFECN

-592 GVGGAFE
+592 GVGDAFK

-604 NELRLIASGPG
+604 NELRLIASGPD

-638 IIGIEG
+638 ITGIEG
-644 TQGDALEYELAQAG
+644 MQGDALEYELAQAG
-658 FSVQILD
+658 FNVQILD

-722 GPLYVAGAPRHSMKG
+722 GPLYVAGAPRHSMRG

-763 LCPVDV
+763 LCPLDV

-780 GAPFYHIQGEE
+780 GAPFYHIRGEE

-804 SFTRKGHL
+804 SFTMEGHL
-812 NVQVTSPFARFGFT
+812 SVQVTSPFARFGFT
-826 VASIGDINGD
+826 LASIGDINGD

-850 LSISSSFGSI
+850 LLESSSFGSI
-860 YIFNGDKDKIKT
+860 YIFNGDKDKIRS

-887 RYFGQSIDGGF
+887 QYFGQSIDGGF
-898 DLTNDGLQDITVGS
+898 DCTNDGLQDITVGS

-919 RSRPVVHFLTSMRFN
+919 RSRPVVHFLTSMSFN
-934 PERILIFQNNSIV
+934 PEKILTLQNNSIV

-962 QQVFAQLYILYTVDL
+962 RRVFSQLYILYTVDL
-977 DVKMSKTRV
+977 DVKMAKRRV

-1000 VSKHTCSELQLYT
+1000 VSKHMCSQLQLYL
-1013 LPCDFDCFSSVFLR
+1013 LPCDFDCFSSIFLR
-1027 VKHELHM
+1027 VKHKLYEK
-1034 ENDNM
+1034 NGNT

-1053 MHFQLPYKKDCNKTI
+1053 MHFQLPYKKDCDNKTVCI
-1068 CAAHLTLTSQIQKEV
+1068 AHLTLTSQIQKQLV
-1083 AVGHT
+1083 VGHT
-1088 KEVTMNVSLTNSG
+1088 KEVTMNVSLMNSG

-1109 VLNYPKNLHFKKVT
+1109 VLNYPKNLLFKKVT
-1123 VEPSS
+1123 QSS
-1128 PAIHCGQPIPLTPV
+1128 PAIHCGQPIPLTSLV
-1142 VLSCNCRI
+1142 SSCNCSI

-1167 LDESIFQNKSAI
+1167 VDESIFQNKSAI
-1179 TVNITNINENST
+1179 TIKIT
-1191 VLTEEHI
+1191 
-1198 LDVRYAFT
+1198 R
-1206 AVLTKPVSLMYV
+1206 PVSLMYV
-1218 NVSEGLLENKEFK
+1218 NVSKGLLENKEFK
-1231 FNINGENRFN
+1231 FNVNGENRFN
-1241 ATIKLQIWVPISIQ
+1241 ATIKLQIWIPISIQ
-1255 GHNIITI
+1255 GHSIITV
-1262 KNASGTQETTECG
+1262 KNASGTQINS
-1275 VSPEPVPDLREY
+1275 V
-1287 SGGTEPEGVRD
+1287 
-1298 VRYQCVR
+1298 
-1305 CSIRTDG
+1305 
-1312 DNITVTAELSLNN
+1312 
-1325 PYQFLK
+1325 
-1331 SRTVLLVPGEITF
+1331 
-1344 NRELYLGL
+1344 
-1352 KEENHRAE
+1352 
-1360 ITLVF
+1360 
-1365 LKDEVFDPLPTVIG
+1365 LPTHPPNPSKKVHIER
-1379 SCVGGLVLLAFIIL
+1379 S
-1393 LLWKCGF
+1393 
-1400 FKRNYKTMME
+1400 
-1410 QEETS
+1410 

>member
-1 MRHADLENH
+1 MSLVYALKPQLGNTIESLCLSKHRHADLEN
-10 QSKRAAFAWYL
+10 QKKKRAAFTWYL
-21 QSSSSFTLK
+21 QSSSFLHLKAGNNEIAPVSTL
-30 LGTMRLLLYL
+30 
-40 FFLMMVKPLRSF
+40 P
-52 NVDTGKTWITPHTAS
+52 NE
-67 LLWPTVLQHSDGNT
+67 
-81 TMILATSSADKGL
+81 ILATSSVDKGL

-118 KGSKNIQDG
+118 KGSKNVQDG

-168 STAFLNLTKM
+168 STAFLNLTQI
-178 VETKLNTIQSKNSR
+178 VETKLNSIQNKNGK
-192 DKITD
+192 DEITD

-204 DHISS
+204 DNTRT
-209 ACGELFGSAENNH
+209 ACGEVFGSTWNNH

-247 NAKISVLNMM
+247 NAKTSILNMM

-302 QSSRT
+302 QCSRT

-314 HVLDKVFDESRDS
+314 HVLDKVFDSHDS
-327 SQTGD
+327 SWTDD
-332 KIIIVLASGQVFLEN
+332 KIIIVMASGQVFLEN

-366 PGIGEFTSNQWV
+366 PGIGDFISNQWV
-378 PEELR
+378 PEELQ
-383 KVVSDWFVQSTYEDF
+383 KVRSDWFVLSTYEDF
-398 DSFLSELERETLSDS
+398 DSFLSDLERETLSDS
-413 AENIPTEAP
+413 AENIPIEAP
-422 EHRNTNDNGDSK
+422 EHRNTNASGDSK
-434 LPSQMEEDEEEE
+434 LPSWIEEDKEEE
-446 ENDLPSGT
+446 ENGLPSGT

-464 SIEPADFE
+464 SIEPEDFE

-483 TLYEKCFECN
+483 TLYEKCFECD

-550 GSHKD
+550 GSRKD

-578 INSPKMAGIERYAI
+578 INSPKMAGIKRYAI
-592 GVGGAFE
+592 GVGDAFK

-604 NELRLIASGPG
+604 NELQLIASGPD

-627 LDGLLSTLQQS
+627 LDGLLSTLQQN

-658 FSVQILD
+658 FNVQILD
-665 KQVLMFGAVGAFDWS
+665 KQVLVFGAVGAFDWS

-715 AVVRTEY
+715 AVVHTEY
-722 GPLYVAGAPRHSMKG
+722 GPLYVAGAPRHSMRG
-737 KVLVFQDGRLKQTLQ
+737 KVLVFQDNRLKQTLQ

-763 LCPVDV
+763 LCPLDV

-780 GAPFYHIQGEE
+780 GAPFYHIRGEE
-791 GRVYVYRLETETG
+791 GRVYVYRLETESG
-804 SFTRKGHL
+804 SFTLKGHL
-812 NVQVTSPFARFGFT
+812 NVQGTSPFARFGFT

-850 LSISSSFGSI
+850 LSNSSAFGSI
-860 YIFNGDKDKIKT
+860 YIFNGDKDKIKS

-887 RYFGQSIDGGF
+887 QYFGQSIDGGF
-898 DLTNDGLQDITVGS
+898 DFTNDGLPDITVGS
-912 LENVVVL
+912 LENVIVL

-934 PERILIFQNNSIV
+934 PERILILQNNSIV

-952 FDTIS
+952 FDTVS

-962 QQVFAQLYILYTVDL
+962 QEVFSQLYILYMVDL
-977 DVKMSKTRV
+977 DVKMAKRRV

-1000 VSKHTCSELQLYT
+1000 VSKHVCSELQLYT

-1027 VKHELHM
+1027 VKHELYKK
-1034 ENDNM
+1034 NDNI
-1039 EFAVPVLDRYKPSE
+1039 EFAVPVLDRYQPSE
-1053 MHFQLPYKKDCNKTI
+1053 MHFQLPYKKDCSNKTI
-1068 CAAHLTLTSQIQKEV
+1068 CTAHLTLTTQIQKELV
-1083 AVGHT
+1083 VGHT

-1101 DDSYMTTM
+1101 DDSYMTAM

-1128 PAIHCGQPIPLTPV
+1128 PAVHCSQPIPLTSV

-1150 GHPVFKKTTANF
+1150 GHPVFKTTTAKF

-1167 LDESIFQNKSAI
+1167 LDESLFQNKSAI
-1179 TVNITNINENST
+1179 TINITNINENST
-1191 VLTEEHI
+1191 ILTEEHV

-1218 NVSEGLLENKEFK
+1218 NVSKGLLENKEFR

-1255 GHNIITI
+1255 GHNIITV
-1262 KNASGTQETTECG
+1262 KNASGTQEATECG
-1275 VSPEPVPDLREY
+1275 VSGEAVPDLPEY
-1287 SGGTEPEGVRD
+1287 SGGTELEGVRD
-1298 VRYQCVR
+1298 VRYQYVG
-1305 CSIRTDG
+1305 CSVRTDG
-1312 DNITVTAELSLNN
+1312 DNITVAAELSLNN
-1325 PYQFLK
+1325 LYQVLK
-1331 SRTVLLVPGEITF
+1331 SRTVLLVHGKITF

-1352 KEENHRAE
+1352 KEENHNAE
-1360 ITLVF
+1360 ITLVL
-1365 LKDEVFDPLPTVIG
+1365 LKDEVFYPLPVIIG
-1379 SCVGGLVLLAFIIL
+1379 SCVGGLLLLAFIIL

-1410 QEETS
+1410 QEDTS

>member
-1 MRHADLENH
+1 
-10 QSKRAAFAWYL
+10 
-21 QSSSSFTLK
+21 
-30 LGTMRLLLYL
+30 MRLLLYL
-40 FFLMMVKPLRSF
+40 LFLMMVKSLGSF

-81 TMILATSSADKGL
+81 TMILATSSVDKGL

-118 KGSKNIQDG
+118 KGSKNVQDG

-168 STAFLNLTKM
+168 STAFLNLTKI
-178 VETKLNTIQSKNSR
+178 VETKLNSIQNKNGK
-192 DKITD
+192 DEITD

-204 DHISS
+204 DNTRS
-209 ACGELFGSAENNH
+209 ACGELFGSTGNNH

-247 NAKISVLNMM
+247 NAKTSILNMM

-274 GAQIQTE
+274 GTQIQTE

-290 LTAFFKVRNIKQ
+290 LAAFFKVRNIKQ
-302 QSSRT
+302 QSPRT

-314 HVLDKVFDESRDS
+314 HVLDKVFDSHDS
-327 SQTGD
+327 SRTDD
-332 KIIIVLASGQVFLEN
+332 KIIIVMASGQVFLEN
-347 HRLRNVMNSL
+347 HRLRNVMKSL

-366 PGIGEFTSNQWV
+366 PGIGEFISNQWV
-378 PEELR
+378 PEELQ
-383 KVVSDWFVQSTYEDF
+383 KVRSDWFVLSTYEDF
-398 DSFLSELERETLSDS
+398 DSFLSDLERETLSDS

-422 EHRNTNDNGDSK
+422 EHRNTNDSGDSK
-434 LPSQMEEDEEEE
+434 IPSWIEEDKEEEE
-446 ENDLPSGT
+446 ENGLPSGT

-464 SIEPADFE
+464 SIEPEDFE

-483 TLYEKCFECN
+483 TLYEKCFECD

-550 GSHKD
+550 GSRKD

-578 INSPKMAGIERYAI
+578 INSPKMAGIKRYAI
-592 GVGGAFE
+592 GVGDAFK

-604 NELRLIASGPG
+604 NELQLIASGPD

-627 LDGLLSTLQQS
+627 LDGLLSTLQQN

-658 FSVQILD
+658 FNVQILD

-700 EEAKKAKYSYLGYSV
+700 EAAEEAKKAKYSYLGYSV
-715 AVVRTEY
+715 AVVHTEY
-722 GPLYVAGAPRHSMKG
+722 GPLYVAGAPRHSMRG
-737 KVLVFQDGRLKQTLQ
+737 KVLVFQDNRLKQTLQ

-763 LCPVDV
+763 LCPLDV

-780 GAPFYHIQGEE
+780 GAPFYHIRGEE
-791 GRVYVYRLETETG
+791 GRVYVYRLETESG
-804 SFTRKGHL
+804 SFTLKGHL
-812 NVQVTSPFARFGFT
+812 NVQGTSPFARFGFT

-850 LSISSSFGSI
+850 LSNSSAFGSI
-860 YIFNGDKDKIKT
+860 YIFNGDKDKIKS

-887 RYFGQSIDGGF
+887 QYFGQSIDGGF
-898 DLTNDGLQDITVGS
+898 DFTNDGLPDITVGS
-912 LENVVVL
+912 LENVIVL
-919 RSRPVVHFLTSMRFN
+919 RSRPVIHFLTSMRFN
-934 PERILIFQNNSIV
+934 PERILILQNNSIV

-962 QQVFAQLYILYTVDL
+962 QQVFSQLYILYTVDL
-977 DVKMSKTRV
+977 DVKMAKRRV

-1000 VSKHTCSELQLYT
+1000 VSKHMCSELQLYT

-1027 VKHELHM
+1027 VKHELYKK
-1034 ENDNM
+1034 NDNV
-1039 EFAVPVLDRYKPSE
+1039 EFAVPVLDRYQPSE
-1053 MHFQLPYKKDCNKTI
+1053 MHFQLPYKKDCNNKTI
-1068 CAAHLTLTSQIQKEV
+1068 CTAHLTLTTQIQKELV
-1083 AVGHT
+1083 VGHT

-1101 DDSYMTTM
+1101 DDSYMTAM

-1128 PAIHCGQPIPLTPV
+1128 PAIHCSQPIPLTPV

-1150 GHPVFKKTTANF
+1150 GHPVFKTTTAKF

-1167 LDESIFQNKSAI
+1167 LDESLFQNNSAI
-1179 TVNITNINENST
+1179 TINITNINENST
-1191 VLTEEHI
+1191 ILTEEHV

-1206 AVLTKPVSLMYV
+1206 AFLTKPVSLMYV
-1218 NVSEGLLENKEFK
+1218 NVSKGILENKEFR

-1255 GHNIITI
+1255 GHNIITV
-1262 KNASGTQETTECG
+1262 KNASGTQEATECE
-1275 VSPEPVPDLREY
+1275 VSDEAVPDLREY
-1287 SGGTEPEGVRD
+1287 SGGTELEGVRD
-1298 VRYQCVR
+1298 VRYQYVG
-1305 CSIRTDG
+1305 CSVHTDG

-1325 PYQFLK
+1325 SHQFLK
-1331 SRTVLLVPGEITF
+1331 SRTVLLVHGKITF

-1352 KEENHRAE
+1352 KEENHNAE
-1360 ITLVF
+1360 ITLVL
-1365 LKDEVFDPLPTVIG
+1365 LKDEVFDPLPVIIG
-1379 SCVGGLVLLAFIIL
+1379 SCVGGLLLLAFIIL

-1410 QEETS
+1410 QEDTS

>member
-1 MRHADLENH
+1 
-10 QSKRAAFAWYL
+10 S
-21 QSSSSFTLK
+21 
-30 LGTMRLLLYL
+30 
-40 FFLMMVKPLRSF
+40 
-52 NVDTGKTWITPHTAS
+52 
-67 LLWPTVLQHSDGNT
+67 
-81 TMILATSSADKGL
+81 
-94 GRLRKCTVLQE
+94 GR
-105 EIQCQEIPLRGKI
+105 
-118 KGSKNIQDG
+118 
-127 GIAIDRNSDWIL
+127 
-139 ACLQKKHRRAFTTT
+139 
-153 EDMNG
+153 
-158 VCTLLTTDLR
+158 
-168 STAFLNLTKM
+168 
-178 VETKLNTIQSKNSR
+178 
-192 DKITD
+192 
-197 TSSSVST
+197 
-204 DHISS
+204 
-209 ACGELFGSAENNH
+209 
-222 MCKEL
+222 
-227 GTEIA
+227 
-232 VILGGSENTKPDDFQ
+232 
-247 NAKISVLNMM
+247 
-257 KSMWQKCSKIR
+257 
-268 FAVVQY
+268 
-274 GAQIQTE
+274 
-281 LSLQESCNR
+281 
-290 LTAFFKVRNIKQ
+290 
-302 QSSRT
+302 
-307 DIAATLQ
+307 
-314 HVLDKVFDESRDS
+314 
-327 SQTGD
+327 
-332 KIIIVLASGQVFLEN
+332 
-347 HRLRNVMNSL
+347 
-357 EMAMVKLYA
+357 
-366 PGIGEFTSNQWV
+366 
-378 PEELR
+378 
-383 KVVSDWFVQSTYEDF
+383 
-398 DSFLSELERETLSDS
+398 
-413 AENIPTEAP
+413 
-422 EHRNTNDNGDSK
+422 
-434 LPSQMEEDEEEE
+434 
-446 ENDLPSGT
+446 

-464 SIEPADFE
+464 SIEPEDFE

-542 DSIFTESH
+542 DSVFTESH
-550 GSHKD
+550 GSRKD

-592 GVGGAFE
+592 GVGDAFK

-604 NELRLIASGPG
+604 NELRLIASGPD

-700 EEAKKAKYSYLGYSV
+700 EAAEKAKYSYLAYSV

-722 GPLYVAGAPRHSMKG
+722 GPLYVAGAPRHSMRG

-763 LCPVDV
+763 LCPLDV

-791 GRVYVYRLETETG
+791 GRVYVYRLETENG
-804 SFTRKGHL
+804 SFTLEGHL
-812 NVQVTSPFARFGFT
+812 NAQVTSPVARFGFT
-826 VASIGDINGD
+826 VASIGDVNGD

-860 YIFNGDKDKIKT
+860 YIFNGDKDKIKS

-887 RYFGQSIDGGF
+887 QYFGQSIDGGF
-898 DLTNDGLQDITVGS
+898 DFTNDGLQDITVGS
-912 LENVVVL
+912 LENVIVL
-919 RSRPVVHFLTSMRFN
+919 RSRPVVHFLASMRFN

-962 QQVFAQLYILYTVDL
+962 QQVFSQLYILYTVDV
-977 DVKMSKTRV
+977 DVKMAKKRV
-986 QFEDQNTTTSGKLL
+986 QFEDQNTTASGKLL
-1000 VSKHTCSELQLYT
+1000 VSEGMCCELQLYT
-1013 LPCDFDCFSSVFLR
+1013 LPCDFDCFSSIFLR
-1027 VKHELHM
+1027 VKHELYK
-1034 ENDNM
+1034 ENDNT
-1039 EFAVPVLDRYKPSE
+1039 EFAVPVLDRYQPSE
-1053 MHFQLPYKKDCNKTI
+1053 IHFQLPYKKDCNKTI
-1068 CAAHLTLTSQIQKEV
+1068 CTARLTLTSQIQKELV
-1083 AVGHT
+1083 VGHT
-1088 KEVTMNVSLTNSG
+1088 KKVTMNVSLTNSG

-1128 PAIHCGQPIPLTPV
+1128 PAIHCGEPIPLTSL
-1142 VLSCNCRI
+1142 VLACNCRI
-1150 GHPVFKKTTANF
+1150 GHPVFKKTTAKF

-1167 LDESIFQNKSAI
+1167 LGESIFQNKSAI
-1179 TVNITNINENST
+1179 TINITNMNENST
-1191 VLTEEHI
+1191 ILAEEHI

-1206 AVLTKPVSLMYV
+1206 AILSKPVSLMYV

-1231 FNINGENRFN
+1231 FNINGENPFN
-1241 ATIKLQIWVPISIQ
+1241 ATIKLQIWVPVSIQ

-1262 KNASGTQETTECG
+1262 KNASGIQRTLLCG
-1275 VSPEPVPDLREY
+1275 WYRSFAFQ
-1287 SGGTEPEGVRD
+1287 GVAD
-1298 VRYQCVR
+1298 VRYQRVH
-1305 CSIRTDG
+1305 CSVRTDR
-1312 DNITVTAELSLNN
+1312 DSITVTAELSLSN
-1325 PYQFLK
+1325 PHQFLK
-1331 SRTVLLVPGEITF
+1331 SRTELLVPGKITF
-1344 NRELYLGL
+1344 DRELYVGL
-1352 KEENHRAE
+1352 KEEHHSTE

-1365 LKDEVFDPLPTVIG
+1365 LKDEVFDLLPVIIG
-1379 SCVGGLVLLAFIIL
+1379 SCVGGLLLLVFITL
-1393 LLWKCGF
+1393 LLWKVGII
-1400 FKRNYKTMME
+1400 
-1410 QEETS
+1410 

>member
-1 MRHADLENH
+1 MWHVRIVSTE
-10 QSKRAAFAWYL
+10 
-21 QSSSSFTLK
+21 
-30 LGTMRLLLYL
+30 G
-40 FFLMMVKPLRSF
+40 RS
-52 NVDTGKTWITPHTAS
+52 GQCEGS
-67 LLWPTVLQHSDGNT
+67 LLEAFVKFETGTEFVIGSRLS
-81 TMILATSSADKGL
+81 MFLRLVILATSSADEGL

-139 ACLQKKHRRAFTTT
+139 PPLLSPQTCLQKKHRRAFTTT
-153 EDMNG
+153 EDVNG
-158 VCTLLTTDLR
+158 VCTLLTADLR
-168 STAFLNLTKM
+168 SAAFLNLTKM
-178 VETKLNTIQSKNSR
+178 VETKLKSVQSENSR
-192 DKITD
+192 DKSTEA
-197 TSSSVST
+197 SSSVGT
-204 DHISS
+204 GTVSS
-209 ACGELFGSAENNH
+209 ACGEPFGSAGSNH
-222 MCKEL
+222 LCRGL

-247 NAKISVLNMM
+247 NAKTSVLNMM
-257 KSMWQKCSKIR
+257 KSMWQKCSKVR

-281 LSLQESCNR
+281 LSLQESCDR
-290 LTAFFKVRNIKQ
+290 LTAFFKVRSIKQ
-302 QSSRT
+302 QSSWT

-314 HVLDKVFDESRDS
+314 HVLEVFDESHDS
-327 SQTGD
+327 SQTDD
-332 KIIIVLASGQVFLEN
+332 KIIIVMASGQVFLEN
-347 HRLRNVMNSL
+347 HRLRNVVNSL
-357 EMAMVKLYA
+357 EMAKVKLYA
-366 PGIGEFTSNQWV
+366 PGIRELALSNQWV
-378 PEELR
+378 PEELQ
-383 KVVSDWFVQSTYEDF
+383 KVGSAWFMLSTYEDF

-413 AENIPTEAP
+413 AENIPTEAA
-422 EHRNTNDNGDSK
+422 EHRNTNDSGDSR
-434 LPSQMEEDEEEE
+434 LPSWMEDDKEEEE
-446 ENDLPSGT
+446 ENGLSSGT

-464 SIEPADFE
+464 SIMPEDFE

-483 TLYEKCFECN
+483 TLYEKCFECD

-498 YGFEIRTEFDLRE
+498 YGLEIRTEFDLRE

-531 TKTAS
+531 TRTAS

-550 GSHKD
+550 GSRKD
-555 AAKVMIVLTDGEIL
+555 AAKIMIVLTDGEIL

-592 GVGGAFE
+592 GVGDAFK

-604 NELRLIASGPG
+604 NELRLIASGPD

-665 KQVLMFGAVGAFDWS
+665 KEVLMFGAVGAFDWS
-680 GGILLYDL
+680 GGVLLYDL

-722 GPLYVAGAPRHSMKG
+722 GPLYVAGAPRHSMRG
-737 KVLVFQDGRLKQTLQ
+737 KVLVFQDGHLKQTLQ

-804 SFTRKGHL
+804 LFTLKGHL

-826 VASIGDINGD
+826 VASVGDINGD

-850 LSISSSFGSI
+850 LSNSSSFGSI
-860 YIFNGDKDKIKT
+860 YIFNGDKDKIRS

-887 RYFGQSIDGGF
+887 QYFGQSIDGGF
-898 DLTNDGLQDITVGS
+898 DFTNDGLQDITVGS
-912 LENVVVL
+912 LEKVIVL
-919 RSRPVVHFLTSMRFN
+919 RTRPVVHFLTSMRFN
-934 PERILIFQNNSIV
+934 PERIRIFQNNSIV

-962 QQVFAQLYILYTVDL
+962 QQVFSQLYVLYTVDL
-977 DVKMSKTRV
+977 DVKMAKRRV
-986 QFEDQNTTTSGKLL
+986 QFEDQNTTASGKLL

-1013 LPCDFDCFSSVFLR
+1013 LPCDFDCYTSVFLR
-1027 VKHELHM
+1027 VKHKLYNK
-1034 ENDNM
+1034 NDNTK
-1039 EFAVPVLDRYKPSE
+1039 FAVPVLDRYQPSE

-1068 CAAHLTLTSQIQKEV
+1068 CTAHLTLTSQIQKELV
-1083 AVGHT
+1083 VGHT

-1109 VLNYPKNLHFKKVT
+1109 VVNYPKNLLFKKVA

-1128 PAIHCGQPIPLTPV
+1128 PAVHCGQPLPLTSLV
-1142 VLSCNCRI
+1142 FSCNCRI
-1150 GHPVFKKTTANF
+1150 GHPVFKKTTAKF

-1167 LDESIFQNKSAI
+1167 LDESIFQNKPAI

-1191 VLTEEHI
+1191 ILTEEHV
-1198 LDVRYAFT
+1198 LDVRYGFT

-1218 NVSEGLLENKEFK
+1218 NVSEGLLENKEFR

-1255 GHNIITI
+1255 GHNIITV
-1262 KNASGTQETTECG
+1262 KNVSGAQRKKLKRIIA
-1275 VSPEPVPDLREY
+1275 DY
-1287 SGGTEPEGVRD
+1287 SVFKT
-1298 VRYQCVR
+1298 C
-1305 CSIRTDG
+1305 
-1312 DNITVTAELSLNN
+1312 TAEALRI
-1325 PYQFLK
+1325 Y
-1331 SRTVLLVPGEITF
+1331 
-1344 NRELYLGL
+1344 
-1352 KEENHRAE
+1352 
-1360 ITLVF
+1360 
-1365 LKDEVFDPLPTVIG
+1365 
-1379 SCVGGLVLLAFIIL
+1379 IL
-1393 LLWKCGF
+1393 
-1400 FKRNYKTMME
+1400 
-1410 QEETS
+1410 

>member
-1 MRHADLENH
+1 
-10 QSKRAAFAWYL
+10 
-21 QSSSSFTLK
+21 
-30 LGTMRLLLYL
+30 
-40 FFLMMVKPLRSF
+40 
-52 NVDTGKTWITPHTAS
+52 
-67 LLWPTVLQHSDGNT
+67 
-81 TMILATSSADKGL
+81 
-94 GRLRKCTVLQE
+94 
-105 EIQCQEIPLRGKI
+105 
-118 KGSKNIQDG
+118 
-127 GIAIDRNSDWIL
+127 
-139 ACLQKKHRRAFTTT
+139 
-153 EDMNG
+153 
-158 VCTLLTTDLR
+158 
-168 STAFLNLTKM
+168 
-178 VETKLNTIQSKNSR
+178 
-192 DKITD
+192 
-197 TSSSVST
+197 
-204 DHISS
+204 
-209 ACGELFGSAENNH
+209 
-222 MCKEL
+222 
-227 GTEIA
+227 
-232 VILGGSENTKPDDFQ
+232 
-247 NAKISVLNMM
+247 
-257 KSMWQKCSKIR
+257 
-268 FAVVQY
+268 
-274 GAQIQTE
+274 
-281 LSLQESCNR
+281 
-290 LTAFFKVRNIKQ
+290 
-302 QSSRT
+302 
-307 DIAATLQ
+307 
-314 HVLDKVFDESRDS
+314 
-327 SQTGD
+327 
-332 KIIIVLASGQVFLEN
+332 
-347 HRLRNVMNSL
+347 
-357 EMAMVKLYA
+357 
-366 PGIGEFTSNQWV
+366 
-378 PEELR
+378 
-383 KVVSDWFVQSTYEDF
+383 
-398 DSFLSELERETLSDS
+398 
-413 AENIPTEAP
+413 
-422 EHRNTNDNGDSK
+422 
-434 LPSQMEEDEEEE
+434 
-446 ENDLPSGT
+446 SGT

-464 SIEPADFE
+464 SIEPEDFE

-483 TLYEKCFECN
+483 TLYEKCFECD

-521 VLDIVQVCNV
+521 VLDIAQVCNV

-592 GVGGAFE
+592 GVGDAFK

-604 NELRLIASGPG
+604 NELRLIASGPD

-658 FSVQILD
+658 FNVQILD

-722 GPLYVAGAPRHSMKG
+722 GPLYVAGAPRHSMRG
-737 KVLVFQDGRLKQTLQ
+737 KVLVFQDSRLKQTLQ

-780 GAPFYHIQGEE
+780 GAPFYHIRGEE

-804 SFTRKGHL
+804 LFTMKGHL

-850 LSISSSFGSI
+850 LSNSSSFGSI
-860 YIFNGDKDKIKT
+860 YIFNGDKDKIKS

-887 RYFGQSIDGGF
+887 QYFGQSIDGGF
-898 DLTNDGLQDITVGS
+898 DFTNDGLQDLTVGS

-962 QQVFAQLYILYTVDL
+962 QQVFSQLYILYTVDL
-977 DVKMSKTRV
+977 DVKMAKRRV
-986 QFEDQNTTTSGKLL
+986 QFEDQNTTRSGQLL
-1000 VSKHTCSELQLYT
+1000 VSKHMCSELQLYT
-1013 LPCDFDCFSSVFLR
+1013 VVGDPCDFDCFSSVFLR
-1027 VKHELHM
+1027 VKHKLCKK
-1034 ENDNM
+1034 NDNT

-1068 CAAHLTLTSQIQKEV
+1068 CTAHLTLTSQIQKELV
-1083 AVGHT
+1083 VGHT

-1128 PAIHCGQPIPLTPV
+1128 PAIHCGQPIPLTSV

-1150 GHPVFKKTTANF
+1150 GHPVFKKTTAKF

-1167 LDESIFQNKSAI
+1167 LDESIFQTKSAV

-1191 VLTEEHI
+1191 ILTEEHV

-1218 NVSEGLLENKEFK
+1218 NVSKGLLENKEFK

-1241 ATIKLQIWVPISIQ
+1241 TTIKLQIWVPISIQ
-1255 GHNIITI
+1255 GHNIITV
-1262 KNASGTQETTECG
+1262 KNASGTQG
-1275 VSPEPVPDLREY
+1275 VTDTRGSRGLSRCVALQ
-1287 SGGTEPEGVRD
+1287 GTRD
-1298 VRYQCVR
+1298 VQYQCVH
-1305 CSIRTDG
+1305 CSIQTDG

-1325 PYQFLK
+1325 SYQFLK
-1331 SRTVLLVPGEITF
+1331 SRTVLLVLGKITF

-1352 KEENHRAE
+1352 KEENHNAE

-1365 LKDEVFDPLPTVIG
+1365 LKDEVFDPLSVTIG
-1379 SCVGGLVLLAFIIL
+1379 SCVGGLLLLAFIIL
-1393 LLWKCGF
+1393 LLWKVGI
-1400 FKRNYKTMME
+1400 
-1410 QEETS
+1410 